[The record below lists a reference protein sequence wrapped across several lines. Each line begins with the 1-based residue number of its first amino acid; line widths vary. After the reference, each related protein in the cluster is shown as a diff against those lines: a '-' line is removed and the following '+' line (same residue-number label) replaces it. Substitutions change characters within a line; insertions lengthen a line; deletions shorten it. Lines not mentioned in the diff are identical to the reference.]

1 MKRTLIVGDV
11 HGCAA
16 ELNQMLIET
25 VPNRVILVG
34 DIFRKGPD
42 PLGVWDTIQRNDIEA
57 VLGNHD
63 ARSIATGP
71 AEQGLPLQAIEWLS
85 GLPLTLSADNWL
97 VVHAGVHPYGGEL
110 PANHHYLLRRW
121 PDDKRLSNPFWWE
134 LYEGSA
140 LVVYGHDARRGLVDR
155 RPYTLGLDTG
165 CVYGGCLTGYCVE
178 EDRIYQVPAFETYVK
193 ARDKEL
199 GRR

>member
-16 ELNQMLIET
+16 ELNQMLTET
-25 VPNRVILVG
+25 APDRVILVG

-42 PLGVWDTIQRNDIEA
+42 PLGVWDTIQRHRIES
-57 VLGNHD
+57 VLGNQD
-63 ARSIATGP
+63 ARSIAKGP

-85 GLPLTLSADNWL
+85 GLPLTLSADNWR

-110 PANHHYLLRRW
+110 SESQHYLLRRW

-134 LYEGSA
+134 LYEGSS
-140 LVVYGHDARRGLVDR
+140 LVVYGHDAKRGLVDR
-155 RPYTLGLDTG
+155 RPHTLGLDTG

-178 EDRIYQVPAFETYVK
+178 EDRIHQVPAFATYVEI
-193 ARDKEL
+193 RDKEC
-199 GRR
+199 GPS